1 MWVPIHCRPSFTFN
15 RKRKRTEEAAVPSP
29 FLKEPVTEKLKCEN
43 VKLNGLEIGHA
54 SMQGFRVNMEDEHII
69 ENIDSVAGH
78 TLVAVMDGEQR
89 SFRCL

>member
-1 MWVPIHCRPSFTFN
+1 M
-15 RKRKRTEEAAVPSP
+15 PSP

-89 SFRCL
+89 SLRCLWRIISSKAYSLLCRSRWYVFC